1 MVSGAAALVCMLV
14 AFIALVVLIMVA
26 GRAIRAALA
35 LDKGDADT
43 AFRTALKAFV
53 VLSFVA
59 GAIVLGAVY
68 KNDRDRGLYDA
79 IRYRFGLLPGMLL
92 FLMVLAGQ
100 LIALVILVRAWRKR
114 RRG

>member
-1 MVSGAAALVCMLV
+1 MSGGAALVEMLV
-14 AFIALVVLIMVA
+14 AVIVLVILITVA
-26 GRAIRAALA
+26 GRAIRAAVA

-43 AFRTALKAFV
+43 AFRTALKAL
-53 VLSFVA
+53 VLLSLAA

-79 IRYRFGLLPGMLL
+79 IRYRFGLVPGMLL

-100 LIALVILVRAWRKR
+100 LIALVILLRAWRKR

>member
-1 MVSGAAALVCMLV
+1 MSGAAALVEILV
-14 AFIALVVLIMVA
+14 AFIVLMILITVA
-26 GRAIRAALA
+26 SRAVRAAVA

-53 VLSFVA
+53 LLSLVA

-92 FLMVLAGQ
+92 FLMALAGQ
-100 LIALVILVRAWRKR
+100 LIALVVFMRAWRR
-114 RRG
+114 RWRG